1 MWVFLKRKERSCL
14 HLQPISTLFIQLCAQ
29 QANLYGCIFTTPGL
43 WLLVGLSLGAGS
55 PAGCQRWEQREVG
68 VFISLLHPCWATVWV
83 GLPSSQSQLLSGGSM
98 CGFSSCCYSS
108 LSLTLS
114 NEGENGFPLSP
125 APQCHHPLVASL
137 TPPICV
143 CAQSCPTLCKALEC
157 SLPVS
162 SVHGI
167 SQARIQEWVAIS
179 FSKGSSHPRDWTHV
193 SYVGKWIF

>member
-1 MWVFLKRKERSCL
+1 MDAS
-14 HLQPISTLFIQLCAQ
+14 LQPRPLASCWAQPWGRVTSRLSEVRTERGGGLF
-29 QANLYGCIFTTPGL
+29 
-43 WLLVGLSLGAGS
+43 
-55 PAGCQRWEQREVG
+55 
-68 VFISLLHPCWATVWV
+68 SLLHPCWATVWV

-114 NEGENGFPLSP
+114 DEGGNGFPLSP
-125 APQCHHPLVASL
+125 APQRHHPLVASL

-143 CAQSCPTLCKALEC
+143 CTQSCPTLCKPLEC

-179 FSKGSSHPRDWTHV
+179 FSKGSSHPRD
-193 SYVGKWIF
+193 